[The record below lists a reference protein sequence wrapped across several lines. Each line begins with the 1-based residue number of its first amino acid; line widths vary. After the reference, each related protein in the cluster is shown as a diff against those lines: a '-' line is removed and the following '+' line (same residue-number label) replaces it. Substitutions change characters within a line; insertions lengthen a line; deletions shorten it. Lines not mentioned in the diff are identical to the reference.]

1 MSAVEHWR
9 NNVEDHHAQSMRA
22 MGEAGAPT
30 DFWRALAPAF
40 RADPRRTED
49 KVLNRLKREV
59 NGDHTLLD
67 VGGGAGRF
75 AIALALGCRSVTV
88 AEPSESMLEQLDE
101 ALKET
106 GIANVAA
113 VQGNW
118 EDVEVEPADIV
129 LCSHVV
135 YGVADIVPF
144 IRKLESHARAKV
156 LVLSFVDSPQAHLTP
171 LWKPVHGEERINLP
185 ALPELVDVL
194 WELGIYPDLEMIEV
208 TDRQTFETREA
219 ALDQLR
225 GRLWIA
231 PDSDADR
238 RLQTAVDETLEEV
251 GDGFAIRGG
260 RSRRQGLISWGP
272 E

>member
-1 MSAVEHWR
+1 
-9 NNVEDHHAQSMRA
+9 
-22 MGEAGAPT
+22 MGEAGPPT
-30 DFWRALAPAF
+30 DFWRASAPAF
-40 RADPRRTED
+40 RADPHRTDD
-49 KVLNRLKREV
+49 KALNRLKREV
-59 NGDHTLLD
+59 DADQTLLD

-75 AIALALGCRSVTV
+75 AVALAMGCRSVTV
-88 AEPSESMLEQLDE
+88 AEPSESMLEQLNE

-118 EDVEVEPADIV
+118 EDVEVEPADVV

-144 IRKLESHARAKV
+144 IRKLESHARDKV
-156 LVLSFVDSPQAHLTP
+156 LVLSFVDSPQAHLAP

-185 ALPELVDVL
+185 ALPELVNVL
-194 WELGIYPDLEMIEV
+194 WELGIYPDVEMIEV
-208 TDRQTFETREA
+208 GDRQTFESREA
-219 ALDQLR
+219 TLEQLR
-225 GRLWIA
+225 GRLWVA

-238 RLQTAVDETLEEV
+238 RLQTAVDEMLEDAD
-251 GDGFAIRGG
+251 DGFAIRGAG
-260 RSRRQGLISWGP
+260 PRRQGLISWGP